1 MGESER
7 KPQPFPPPLEPDD
20 EEEEEPQSSLSDP
33 VVEREAQQALKEI
46 EEEIEEEHPT
56 RPAQHHVPSG
66 PQPTFIDKAWDVQ
79 EKVENRLKRIGHGRY
94 GRVLKMA
101 RKPEPEEFQKA
112 SQITAIGI
120 AILGAMGFAI
130 FLLMTWIMGLLNV
143 K

>member
-1 MGESER
+1 MADSER
-7 KPQPFPPPLEPDD
+7 KPAPFPPPVEPDD
-20 EEEEEPQSSLSDP
+20 EEEDEPTSSLPDP
-33 VVEREAQQALKEI
+33 VVEREAQKALEEI
-46 EEEIEEEHPT
+46 EQEIEEEHPT
-56 RPAQHHVPSG
+56 RRVPEHLPSG
-66 PQPTFIDKAWDVQ
+66 PERTFVDKAWDAQV
-79 EKVENRLKRIGHGRY
+79 KVENRLKRIGHGRY